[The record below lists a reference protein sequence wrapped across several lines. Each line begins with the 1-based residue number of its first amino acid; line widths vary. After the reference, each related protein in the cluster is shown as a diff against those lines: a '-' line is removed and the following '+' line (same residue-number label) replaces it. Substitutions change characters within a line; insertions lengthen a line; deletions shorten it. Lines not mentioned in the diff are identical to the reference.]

1 MIAGDSVR
9 LNYADTILSDRR
21 KRRGSYSKAFKRRV
35 VSETME
41 PGASVAAVAR
51 RHGLN
56 ANMVFLWRRDPRFGP
71 GKDAA
76 TFLPVEVTPTEV
88 AGVPEPADPTP
99 VDPTCESRIEIA
111 LTSGHRLRLSGA
123 FDVDLVLRLARGLA
137 TP

>member
-1 MIAGDSVR
+1 M
-9 LNYADTILSDRR
+9 
-21 KRRGSYSKAFKRRV
+21 
-35 VSETME
+35 VSETLE

-51 RHGLN
+51 RHSLN

-76 TFLPVEVTPTEV
+76 SFLPVEVTPTEV
-88 AGVPEPADPTP
+88 AAVPEPAEPTPAEPALENPIP
-99 VDPTCESRIEIA
+99 VDPTCESRIEIG
-111 LTSGHRLRLSGA
+111 LTSGHCLRLSGA